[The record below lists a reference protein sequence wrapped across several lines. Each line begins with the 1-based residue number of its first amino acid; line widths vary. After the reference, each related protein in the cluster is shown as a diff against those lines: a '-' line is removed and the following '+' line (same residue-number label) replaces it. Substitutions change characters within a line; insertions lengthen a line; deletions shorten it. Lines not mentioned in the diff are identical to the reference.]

1 MQYANFIV
9 NSKKNI
15 FLKNLNLIMTFQS
28 VLKSIAILMILGGV
42 GIIWFGLNMIK

>member
-1 MQYANFIV
+1 
-9 NSKKNI
+9 
-15 FLKNLNLIMTFQS
+15 MTFQS